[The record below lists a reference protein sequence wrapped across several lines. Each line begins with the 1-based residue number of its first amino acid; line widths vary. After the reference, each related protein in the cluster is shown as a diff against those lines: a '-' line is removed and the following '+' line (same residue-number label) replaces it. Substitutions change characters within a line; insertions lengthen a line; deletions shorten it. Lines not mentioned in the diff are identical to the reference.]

1 MSKVYLVQKQ
11 VFQSIFLLFQILA
24 SLCIVAALAEPEAEA
39 QNYYRSLVTGRDYYR
54 PNPSTKYEAVSPYY
68 GFDTQYQGYTY

>member
-1 MSKVYLVQKQ
+1 M
-11 VFQSIFLLFQILA
+11 
-24 SLCIVAALAEPEAEA
+24 AALAEPEAEA

>member
-1 MSKVYLVQKQ
+1 M
-11 VFQSIFLLFQILA
+11 
-24 SLCIVAALAEPEAEA
+24 AALAEPEAEA

-68 GFDTQYQGYTY
+68 GFDTQYQGYTYWVGHNELSTSRQLYLYLTKVLVSKT